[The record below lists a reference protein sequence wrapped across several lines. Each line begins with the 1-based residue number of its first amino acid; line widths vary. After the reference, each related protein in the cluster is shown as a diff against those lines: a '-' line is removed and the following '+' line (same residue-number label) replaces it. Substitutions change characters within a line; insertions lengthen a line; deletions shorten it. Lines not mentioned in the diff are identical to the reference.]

1 MNVSPHPGPTGFG
14 ILGTN
19 PNGTIV
25 IHWARELLQM
35 SIEELEAGLARA
47 GAGPASVATDAA
59 LTPLP
64 HVAGGDAR
72 GATFSGGNPAPPPP
86 AGGARF
92 AGVTPATSRLDVV
105 RALLE
110 AIACELALTLQRL
123 GACGVDT
130 SLIRAT

>member
-72 GATFSGGNPAPPPP
+72 GATFSGVNL
-86 AGGARF
+86 
-92 AGVTPATSRLDVV
+92 ATSRLDVV

-110 AIACELALTLQRL
+110 ALACELALTLQRL
-123 GACGVDT
+123 RACGVDT
-130 SLIRAT
+130 SLIRATGGGSRLAWW